1 MSKYGEYV
9 QTEKGFVYER
19 ENTDLFFEWDKI
31 EIDFKENCTYAWGVN
46 NSFAIEKHPDR
57 DSAIARFHQW
67 VTEVKETKTIAGC
80 NS

>member
-1 MSKYGEYV
+1 MTKYNEYV

-19 ENTDLFFEWDKI
+19 ENTDLYFEWDKI
-31 EIDFKENCTYAWGVN
+31 EIDFESNYTSARGVN
-46 NSFAIEKHPDR
+46 GSFAFEKHPDR

-67 VTEVKETKTIAGC
+67 VTEVKETKTVAGC